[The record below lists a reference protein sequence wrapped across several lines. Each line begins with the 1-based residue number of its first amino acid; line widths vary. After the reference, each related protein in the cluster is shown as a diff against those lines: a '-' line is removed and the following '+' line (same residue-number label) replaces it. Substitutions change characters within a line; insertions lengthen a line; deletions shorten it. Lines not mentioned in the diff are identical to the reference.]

1 MNPSD
6 LFEKLTAMA
15 DRRSQDEFL
24 RQIASENPAIAQT
37 LREMLSNFAP
47 DDPFLETPAIEQLA
61 QQENNSEFLEALEVK
76 LQEPRRYNK
85 SDLDLDFLTP
95 SSTSETLGTLAGYEV
110 YEILGYGGSGIV
122 FRVLDPNLGKWFAI
136 KVMHPDQVE
145 DLVARKRF
153 LQEART
159 LAKIDHENIVR
170 IYRVE
175 ESPLPFLVMELVL
188 GHSLDQAIDRTGG
201 IELEQFLSISIQV
214 AQGLA
219 VAHEQGIVHRDIKP
233 SNILLTRGSAQ
244 VAKLTDFGLAR
255 INSDLR
261 LTKTGSVVGTP
272 WYMSPEQIRDEAIDA
287 RSDLFSLGCV
297 MYEMLCGQKPFTGTN
312 PYFVLNNIISKELL
326 DTKSLLVG
334 IPEPIEELVS
344 KLLQKEPP
352 KRYQTARE
360 VVRDLENC
368 KLANYSVDVADKIAC
383 EKLIETIC
391 SPISDAAESLNP
403 LPRFSEVR
411 LIGAGAYGIVFSA
424 VDREQKGDL
433 IAIKML
439 RPSKAKDETAK
450 HRFHDEAQNTG
461 EVNHPSIVSVL
472 YEGTI
477 NSIPFIV
484 ESFADRGSLV
494 ELLQR
499 NPTFF
504 TPIQAAW
511 LVMNV
516 AEGLYTAHNCGIL
529 HRDIKPANILLETD
543 SGTRTFGLDFRPMLC
558 DFGVSKKIVN
568 ETTLPGLTGSTG
580 LVGTVAYMSPEQILG
595 KKLTMQSDIFSL
607 GIVFQEILFARHPFL
622 EESDFRTQKNIVEL
636 NPLLPDHRSNVV
648 PSDLV
653 AIVEKCL
660 RKDPTERYI
669 SAKDLAVD
677 LSRFLK
683 GEPVSVSSPKPWQS
697 LWKLISQHPTF
708 STFLG
713 TFIASLITFTAILG
727 VQLQKQHAIS
737 GERMR
742 LSELLQDSLSVT
754 NTEINDIILSG
765 KRVTITEL
773 LGFLEEQLTILEK
786 AFQLDPT
793 SEKLQRTL
801 KVKLHYASI
810 CHFVIAEYGESPN
823 DQSSMHS
830 SRDTRNRSLE
840 YIERLRGMYPS
851 DQELMKDQINGEYW
865 MGRIASEMNDSS
877 EYRFWNRRAMFHAK
891 EYLQE
896 DPDNEPILE
905 TLHDIQLTHCE
916 HIKKESP
923 QEAIELLQELYDL
936 SHTRLMN
943 NPSSIALLSH
953 TMAAQTDLAE
963 LLLSQDK
970 TKESIEQF
978 NSAEEL
984 AVQRYKV
991 QPDDWQVRQILVT
1004 HYAERC
1010 NALCKSFQ
1018 YEELTQVAQRWRQ
1031 LMVSHTDWEDFLGI
1045 LDFSRTN
1052 QTHSLLA
1059 TYYWWLGV
1067 NRSEKTSESVKSRS
1081 LGELR
1086 DAIAKCKSNPKV
1098 DLRAMVQSLKNMN
1111 VPIEPL
1117 AELIAER

>member
-1 MNPSD
+1 
-6 LFEKLTAMA
+6 MA
-15 DRRSQDEFL
+15 DSRSQDEFL

-37 LREMLSNFAP
+37 LRELLSNFKP
-47 DDPFLETPAIEQLA
+47 DDPFLETPGIEQLA
-61 QQENNSEFLEALEVK
+61 QLENNTEFLDALEVK

-85 SDLDLDFLTP
+85 SDLTLDFLTP

-175 ESPLPFLVMELVL
+175 ESPIPFLVMELIQ
-188 GHSLDQAIDRTGG
+188 GHSLDQVIERSGA

-297 MYEMLCGQKPFTGTN
+297 MYEMLCGQKPFTGAN
-312 PYFVLNNIISKELL
+312 PYFVLNNIVSKDLL
-326 DTKSLLVG
+326 DTKSSLVG
-334 IPEPIEELVS
+334 IPEPIEQLVS
-344 KLLQKEPP
+344 KLLQKQPSE
-352 KRYQTARE
+352 RHQTARE
-360 VVRDLENC
+360 VIRDLENG
-368 KLANYSVDVADKIAC
+368 KLANYSVDVTDKIAC

-391 SPISDAAESLNP
+391 SPTPDTAEPLNP

-424 VDREQKGDL
+424 VDREQNGEL

-439 RPSKAKDETAK
+439 RPSKSRDETAIQ
-450 HRFHDEAQNTG
+450 RFHDEAQNTG

-477 NSIPFIV
+477 NSIPFII
-484 ESFADRGSLV
+484 ESFADRGSLD

-499 NPTFF
+499 NPQFF
-504 TPIQAAW
+504 NPTQAAW

-516 AEGLYTAHNCGIL
+516 AEGLYSAHTCGIL
-529 HRDIKPANILLETD
+529 HRDIKPANILLKTD
-543 SGTRTFGLDFRPMLC
+543 RGTRIFGLDFRPMLC
-558 DFGVSKKIVN
+558 DFGVSKKILN

-595 KKLTMQSDIFSL
+595 EKLTMHSDIFSL
-607 GIVFQEILFARHPFL
+607 GIVLQEVLFARHPFL
-622 EESDFRTQKNIVEL
+622 EESDFRTQRNIVEL
-636 NPLLPDHRSNVV
+636 DPLLPDQRSSAV

-653 AIVEKCL
+653 SIVEKCL

-697 LWKLISQHPTF
+697 LWKLVSQHPTF

-727 VQLQKQHAIS
+727 VQLQKQRVIS
-737 GERMR
+737 EERMR

-754 NTEINDIILSG
+754 NTEINDTVLSG
-765 KRVTITEL
+765 KRVKINEL

-810 CHFVIAEYGESPN
+810 CHFIIAESGESPN

-840 YIERLRGMYPS
+840 YIERLRGMYPN

-877 EYRFWNRRAMFHAK
+877 EYRFWSRRAMLHAK
-891 EYLQE
+891 QYLQE
-896 DPDNEPILE
+896 DPDNEPIIE
-905 TLHDIQLTHCE
+905 TLHDIKMTHCE
-916 HIKKESP
+916 HIKRESP
-923 QEAIELLQELYDL
+923 HEAIELLQEAINF
-936 SHTRLMN
+936 SHNRFLN
-943 NPSSIALLSH
+943 NPSNVTSLIH
-953 TMAAQTDLAE
+953 TVVAQTELAE
-963 LLLSQDK
+963 LLFSQDK

-984 AVQRYKV
+984 VAQRYKV
-991 QPDDWQVRQILVT
+991 QPDDWRFRQILVT

-1010 NALCKSFQ
+1010 NAICKSFQ
-1018 YEELTQVAQRWRQ
+1018 YEELTQVAQRWRKFAET
-1031 LMVSHTDWEDFLGI
+1031 HTDWGDFLGVFTI
-1045 LDFSRTN
+1045 SQSN
-1052 QTHSLLA
+1052 ESHYLLV
-1059 TYYWWLGV
+1059 TYFCWLGV
-1067 NRSEKTSESVKSRS
+1067 NRSEKTSESEKARS

-1098 DLRAMVQSLKNMN
+1098 DLQAMVQSLKNMN
-1111 VPIEPL
+1111 IPIETL
-1117 AELIAER
+1117 VELIAERY